1 MTTPVRAATAGAIGS
16 IVALLLTF
24 PVATVKVRLQAQR
37 RNISA
42 SSSFSK
48 IGTKPTSSNA
58 IALISNIIKKEG
70 FTKLYAGLLPA
81 LGKQAGTNF
90 IFYYFF
96 DILKRFLVKKK
107 NKTSV
112 LLSMLHGMASG
123 ACVQLI
129 MLPTDLVV
137 TRLMAA
143 GSGNGYFYTLYH
155 IIKTEG
161 VLSLWSGLKPGM
173 VLTVNPGLTTAVRN
187 LLFTTNGG
195 PFRNFVIGMISKAVA
210 STMTYPY
217 TLIKVQ
223 IQVNGIK
230 KKQCFEEILDRDVIE
245 KGREDMIEVFNR
257 IVQHDG
263 YLGLWRGLGPQ
274 LTNAVLKEALLNMVR
289 LEIVNLV
296 ERTFNF
302 FL

>member
-90 IFYYFF
+90 IFYFFF
-96 DILKRFLVKKK
+96 DILKRF
-107 NKTSV
+107 
-112 LLSMLHGMASG
+112 
-123 ACVQLI
+123 
-129 MLPTDLVV
+129 PTDLVV
-137 TRLMAA
+137 TRLMAV